1 MTSNTKKI
9 LLIGAFVA
17 ALALG
22 VAIFTSVTPVSAQSG
37 WQGEGE
43 GAPAFGN
50 YQEALAEAL
59 GITVEELQD
68 AYQTA
73 HQAAIQ
79 QALDDGKIT
88 QEQAERMLAAGSDRP
103 FGRDGRFGFG
113 GQADEF
119 LADALGISVEDLQ
132 AAKEAAHAAVLEQAL
147 ADGTITQE
155 QIDMMNARNVVAPY
169 FQEAMQTAYQS
180 AIEQALADGVITQEQ
195 ADQLLLNAEE
205 GLGHGPAGR
214 PPFGGRGPHPGR

>member
-1 MTSNTKKI
+1 MTSSTKKI
-9 LLIGAFVA
+9 LLIGAFMV

-22 VAIFTSVTPVSAQSG
+22 VVIFTSVTPVSAQSG

-43 GAPAFGN
+43 GDPPSGN

-73 HQAAIQ
+73 RQAAIQ

-88 QEQAERMLAAGSDRP
+88 QEQADRMLEADNDRP

-119 LADALGISVEDLQ
+119 LADALGINVEDLQ
-132 AAKEAAHAAVLEQAL
+132 AAQEAAHAAVLEQAL

-155 QIDMMNARNVVAPY
+155 QVDMQNARQAVAPY
-169 FQEAMQTAYQS
+169 FQETMKTAYQN
-180 AIEQALADGVITQEQ
+180 AVDGPVQGEADVF
-195 ADQLLLNAEE
+195 A
-205 GLGHGPAGR
+205 
-214 PPFGGRGPHPGR
+214 